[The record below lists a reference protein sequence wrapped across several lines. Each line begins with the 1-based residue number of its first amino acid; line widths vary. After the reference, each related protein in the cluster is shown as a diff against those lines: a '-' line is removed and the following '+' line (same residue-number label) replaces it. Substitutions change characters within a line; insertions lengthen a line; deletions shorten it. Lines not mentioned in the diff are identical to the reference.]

1 MATKINDP
9 FLTSGI
15 VDPYSAAGQMAAPP
29 EGVRLSDVAKVGGG
43 SVVQAFGGLARGAAE
58 MVRGIAPESGLPGK
72 IAGVADSVS
81 QYGGDLQRSVSKT
94 AAERMA
100 GSTPSGELL
109 SPSTWSLGDA
119 PTASGYGLNFVQGLG
134 STAPTLAAGALTKGK
149 LAPTAVVAA
158 GTGGG
163 FAAQSEQERVAQM
176 PEAELAKIPRYIELA
191 KTMDAAQARAQLAQ
205 EASSSAFK
213 YTAPVSAADALTE
226 VLPFSGAAQRMLGRA
241 VGTGRVARTA
251 AGVATGA
258 AGEAAQEV
266 AENAAQVAGA
276 NVATGETRD
285 PMADSF
291 QNAVLGA
298 LVGGPINAAAAAVT
312 SPEAAAAQQNALEAE
327 GQPAAAP
334 AAGTE
339 PVAAPQVQEPADA
352 GTEQAPEPQPVPTT
366 VETTVV
372 SPQDGALSKAVAID
386 AAEQAG
392 TELGPAVVTTT
403 VADEQQLEQQ
413 ASDAQAADKAAEK
426 EAKKAASTTSTIEPV
441 QQPLQLPAIDQN
453 QAATLVQRGYGQDQ
467 LAGLTQAQAADLIDT
482 GEAPAPAARA
492 AVAPAAAAAEPAAR
506 PPATTDDIRAAL
518 QARAGGIIDTDVIR
532 AVATSLNAPFR
543 EVAAVRRAL
552 RAEESA
558 AKAAPTEST
567 NNGNEEGSTQEEGIQ
582 RGAADGQRGTVPAA
596 VEGAGQE
603 GGTSSG
609 TGPAG
614 STGQE
619 VGAGKAR
626 GRKAGQRKA
635 DLPDLTYNEAQEQLD
650 GDVITSS
657 GAPFTI
663 REAADLAAKRTPNG
677 KVIELADGGFV
688 VRTPTESASNEQSGN
703 AAGEVPA
710 ANDGGNTGAV
720 GVEGNPDAAGDAG
733 ADARPVPAADTAGG
747 DAVRQ
752 GGAAI
757 TEPGAAAAA
766 PVSRKRTRGEQRDLD
781 AGVPADLIDEAAA
794 ASERAR
800 AAGAALDA
808 FPKGQMGLT
817 TDEAKSSPEWKAA
830 KAEADKASIAERFAN
845 AKVARARKSATP
857 TTETMEQA
865 GAQWTRSTQAER
877 SGILSRAGVAPGMLN
892 RPFDRFG
899 DSAKRKLAQAMSEQ
913 AAAVPTAKTEPNG
926 EAEAKPL
933 GRIVRKE
940 DGIIALR
947 RGAGLTIKQAT
958 EAWNKIDSKHLK
970 AGTRHRA
977 DVEAAI
983 EAARA
988 ASDTPTGGPAKTE
1001 TQRKIDQG
1009 FTENLE
1015 SIRDEGIVKGDTVK
1029 FRADGKTI
1037 TGTVTN
1043 VGDEQGVVTVQVGNG
1058 GTYAVN
1064 GRELVKP
1071 DAAPA
1076 PDAGTDKLGR
1086 PKLPAPRDIKAGK
1099 HTYQV
1104 KLGYALNVAGN
1115 PNSFDVSWSASRK
1128 EEVSGGGA
1136 TAEVLVPVTGNAVP
1150 KTVAKKASEWA
1161 AEVEKSVAP
1170 STTDASAFSDPTTET
1185 PAFKK
1190 WFGKSKV
1197 VDDNGNPLV
1206 VYHGAINTDGG
1217 FNIFDRKAGKYASH
1231 AKSVNAVG
1239 SWFSSNPDDTASYSG
1254 SINPERFA
1262 TGGQTF
1268 PVYLSIKQPFRINDL
1283 ESLGQLWKFQAGGTE
1298 NLQNGDPD
1306 AFRAVLEEQGYDGLV
1321 MDAKAVDQ
1329 FASEGSE
1336 YWVAFHPNQIKSAI
1350 GNSGAFSA
1358 DDARIDAAAGIIDRE
1373 NNGRRFKEL
1382 ADTRAILDEATVTGS
1397 VKQLLDGI
1405 AAQPGISEDQV
1416 LLAKRLS
1423 PLAEALGFKLVAPPP
1438 GNRLGGGFNNK
1449 DDTMFVQQAV
1459 PSVALHEALHGVTS
1473 GMLTNPSIR
1482 KANANVR
1489 RASEQLDA
1497 VLESV
1502 RSSVREAPKGSLPA
1516 TIQAMVDNPGGPI
1529 SNTKELLAY
1538 GMTDK
1543 AFQTYLATVPAP
1555 PTSRAVT
1562 AWGAFKNA
1570 ISRLLGLRGG
1580 ARTALDSVIEATSD
1594 LLEFAESNPVAVRL
1608 AKMSEAARLTN
1619 FAATDPSA
1627 FMDVIAQARS
1637 GDEGLMSRIK
1647 DKVEDLRPSLL
1658 GALTLRQIAEISK
1671 PYLPAANT
1679 YVDDI
1684 TAMGAR
1690 RNTLQAEIGDLA
1702 SKWQDMQSAS
1712 VRKASA
1718 ADRAARNT
1726 DSDRTVDLMHDST
1739 IAGVDGAEDF
1749 KPGTY
1754 TLKSSNEQVQ
1764 LTQDGVDDA
1773 ISALRAE
1780 LKTTKQPEARKAIR
1794 TDMKGLHAARERE
1807 VEREKAYPAIQK
1819 RFSEL
1824 PQAWQDLYREV
1835 RDAYSKRADD
1845 TLQALLDRV
1854 NGLDIDGAEK
1864 KALTQ
1869 RLRAHYESARVEA
1882 PYFPLARFG
1891 EFWASMTK
1899 TDADGVSEP
1908 QFIMAETKRERD
1920 RAVRQAE
1927 AAGYTLKSKGR
1938 KIDQIRAQ
1946 DGASGSFVSEVNNVL
1961 SSAGVSESV
1970 RDDIYQLYLRTMPEL
1985 SMRKN
1990 FIHRKKVAGYD
2001 TDALRAFA
2009 SNMFHSAHQLAKLE
2023 FSPKLDAVLKQA
2035 QEQAKDQQDRAT
2047 DTADSASATLSELK
2061 KRHEW
2066 VQNPTNAGWA
2076 QNLSALNFV
2085 FYLGVSPAAALV
2097 NLSQTAITTL
2107 PSLASRHGWMKSM
2120 GMLLDTVKTAASDVR
2135 IGDDTGIRRSLK
2147 TNDERRAYDD
2157 LRAMGA
2163 IDVTQSHDLAGLS
2176 DTGTEGYSPLQHKV
2190 MNVISFL
2197 FHKAEVVNREASA
2210 IAAYRLARQDGS
2222 SHEQAVKQA
2231 SDTIWE
2237 THFDYGSANRARFMQ
2252 SDAAK
2257 VLFAF
2262 KQYSQSMT
2270 YYLWRNLYQT
2280 MKGETPEVRK
2290 AAATKLAGT
2299 LGMTGVFAGVMGMPL
2314 MSVMFGIAN
2323 AVAAAF
2329 GDDDDPFD
2337 AETEFRNFIADMLG
2351 PTVGRIA
2358 QEGLLEGGLEALGIS
2373 APEFGSRVSL
2383 DELWLRSPDADV
2395 EGRDLYL
2402 YLLEQAA
2409 GPIVGMAG
2417 AQIVGAGMIGEAL
2430 ETGNGAAAW
2439 RGVEKMLPKAIR
2451 DGMKTVRMTTQGANT
2466 LRGDPLIEDVDV
2478 LQSVYQGMGFS
2489 PAEVSRQYQVNA
2501 SMREYEKYVTSRRSG
2516 LIDAYALGIRENDTE
2531 MQAKALEKI
2540 RSFNQKYPALAIT
2553 TGTLRRSLK
2562 SRQSYSERSINGMVR
2577 NPKLADLTKD
2587 AGRFGGEPEAE

>member
-29 EGVRLSDVAKVGGG
+29 EGVRLSDVAKVGAG
-43 SVVQAFGGLARGAAE
+43 SVVQAFGGLARGAGE
-58 MVRGIAPESGLPGK
+58 MVRGIAPDSSLPGK
-72 IAGVADSVS
+72 IAGVADTVAK
-81 QYGGDLQRSVSKT
+81 YGGELQKGVSKT

-100 GSTPSGELL
+100 GSLPSGEVL
-109 SPSTWSLGDA
+109 SPSTWSLGEDPSLA
-119 PTASGYGLNFVQGLG
+119 GYGLNFVQGLG

-149 LAPTAVVAA
+149 LAPTAVAA
-158 GTGGG
+158 AATGGG
-163 FAAQSEQERVAQM
+163 FAAQSEQDRVTQM
-176 PEAELAKIPRYIELA
+176 PEAELAKIPRYAELV
-191 KTMDAAQARAQLAQ
+191 KSMDPAQARAQLAQ

-226 VLPFSGAAQRMLGRA
+226 VLPFSGAAQKLLGRA
-241 VGTGRVARTA
+241 VGTGRAARTA

-266 AENAAQVAGA
+266 AEQAAQVAGA
-276 NVATGETRD
+276 NVATGEQRD
-285 PMADSF
+285 PLEDSF

-298 LVGGPINAAAAAVT
+298 LVGGPINAAAALVT
-312 SPEAAAAQQNALEAE
+312 SPEAAAAQQAALETE
-327 GQPAAAP
+327 GQPQATTTTTVDEPAAP
-334 AAGTE
+334 VPAAT
-339 PVAAPQVQEPADA
+339 PVEDDAAPV
-352 GTEQAPEPQPVPTT
+352 PQPVATT
-366 VETTVV
+366 VETTIV
-372 SPQDGALSKAVAID
+372 SPDDGALSKAVAID
-386 AAEQAG
+386 ASEQAG
-392 TELGPAVVTTT
+392 TPLGPAVVVTET
-403 VADEQQLEQQ
+403 ADAAELEQQ
-413 ASDAQAADKAAEK
+413 QADTQAADAA
-426 EAKKAASTTSTIEPV
+426 AKKAASKPAEATPV
-441 QQPLQLPAIDQN
+441 APSAPAQQSLELPLIDDQ
-453 QAATLVQRGYGQDQ
+453 QAATLVERGYSANQ
-467 LAGLTQAQAADLIDT
+467 LGGLTQQQARDLIDT
-482 GEAPAPAARA
+482 GEVPAPAAAPAARA
-492 AVAPAAAAAEPAAR
+492 
-506 PPATTDDIRAAL
+506 PATTDQIRAAL

-558 AKAAPTEST
+558 AKAATTEST
-567 NNGNEEGSTQEEGIQ
+567 TNGNEEGSTQESPGQGAGQEGSAGQ
-582 RGAADGQRGTVPAA
+582 EVGTVEEVAERGAADGQPGAVPAA
-596 VEGAGQE
+596 VAGTVEE
-603 GGTSSG
+603 GGAAAG

-614 STGQE
+614 S
-619 VGAGKAR
+619 AGKAR
-626 GRKAGQRKA
+626 GRKGGKREAV
-635 DLPDLTYNEAQEQLD
+635 LPDLTYNEAPEQLD
-650 GDVITSS
+650 GDTITSS
-657 GAPFTI
+657 GAPFSI
-663 REAADLAAKRTPNG
+663 RKAADLAAKRTPNG

-688 VRTPTESASNEQSGN
+688 VRTPTESASNEKPK
-703 AAGEVPA
+703 PA
-710 ANDGGNTGAV
+710 RKPKAQRS
-720 GVEGNPDAAGDAG
+720 E
-733 ADARPVPAADTAGG
+733 PVDTAGG
-747 DAVRQ
+747 QPVAVAATAAAGNPQ
-752 GGAAI
+752 AGVVGNTVSDSPAADGNDLAGQQSYGGAV
-757 TEPGAAAAA
+757 A
-766 PVSRKRTRGEQRDLD
+766 PANGLAQRRRASDIA
-781 AGVPADLIDEAAA
+781 AGVPASLIDEADAANARLSA
-794 ASERAR
+794 AS
-800 AAGAALDA
+800 AALDA
-808 FPKGQMGLT
+808 FPKGAMNLT
-817 TDEAKSSPEWKAA
+817 TDAAKATPEWKAA
-830 KAEADKASIAERFAN
+830 KAEADKASVAARFAN
-845 AKVARARKSATP
+845 ARVSKARKDGPDASAI
-857 TTETMEQA
+857 EEA
-865 GAQWTRSTQAER
+865 GKTWTRSTTAER
-877 SGILSRAGVAPGMLN
+877 SGILSRAGVAPGMVN
-892 RPFDRFG
+892 RAFDLFG
-899 DSAKRKLAQAMSEQ
+899 DSAKRKLAQAIN
-913 AAAVPTAKTEPNG
+913 ADTATAPAPEAKGAPKA

-947 RGAGLTIKQAT
+947 RGAGLSVKQAT
-958 EAWNKIDSKHLK
+958 DVWNKIDSKHLK
-970 AGTRHRA
+970 TGTRLRQ

-1001 TQRKIDQG
+1001 TQRKIDAG

-1043 VGDEQGVVTVQVGNG
+1043 IGDEQGVVTVQTEG
-1058 GTYAVN
+1058 GGSQLVN
-1064 GRELVKP
+1064 GRDLVKP

-1099 HTYQV
+1099 STYQV

-1115 PNSFDVSWSASRK
+1115 PNSLDVSWSASRK

-1136 TAEVLVPVTGNAVP
+1136 SAEVLVPVSGNAVP
-1150 KTVAKKASEWA
+1150 KTVARKASEWA
-1161 AEVEKSVAP
+1161 AEVQKSVAP
-1170 STTDASAFSDPTTET
+1170 SSTDASAPSDPMTKT

-1190 WFGKSKV
+1190 WFGKSQITESWEGVGDPRVLYHATTGNFDTFRKGKDATDPLGPGSGPV
-1197 VDDNGNPLV
+1197 IFMGTDPSDLRAAHNVGGADGRFKDGTNVMPLYASIKKPMYVTLKRGSQPSEAEQYSLSKGWPVLWTQKDVDALSAAGFDGAVIFSDDNTP
-1206 VYHGAINTDGG
+1206 
-1217 FNIFDRKAGKYASH
+1217 
-1231 AKSVNAVG
+1231 
-1239 SWFSSNPDDTASYSG
+1239 
-1254 SINPERFA
+1254 
-1262 TGGQTF
+1262 
-1268 PVYLSIKQPFRINDL
+1268 
-1283 ESLGQLWKFQAGGTE
+1283 TE
-1298 NLQNGDPD
+1298 
-1306 AFRAVLEEQGYDGLV
+1306 V
-1321 MDAKAVDQ
+1321 
-1329 FASEGSE
+1329 
-1336 YWVAFHPNQIKSAI
+1336 VAFNPSQVKSAI
-1350 GNSGAFSA
+1350 GNSGAF
-1358 DDARIDAAAGIIDRE
+1358 DPKDARIDAATGVIDRE
-1373 NNGRRFKEL
+1373 HNGRRFKEL
-1382 ADTRAILDEATVTGS
+1382 AETRAVVDEATITGS
-1397 VKQLLDGI
+1397 VKQMLDGI
-1405 AAQPGISEDQV
+1405 AAMPDISEDQK
-1416 LLAKRLS
+1416 LLAQRLS
-1423 PLAEALGFKLVAPPP
+1423 PIAEALGFKMVAPPAD
-1438 GNRLGGGFNNK
+1438 NDWAGGFNN
-1449 DDTMFVQQAV
+1449 QADNMWV
-1459 PSVALHEALHGVTS
+1459 RQALPSVALHEALHGVTS
-1473 GMLTNPSIR
+1473 GMLTSKSIR
-1482 KANANVR
+1482 KANGNVA
-1489 RASEQLDA
+1489 RAAAQLDD

-1502 RSSVREAPKGSLPA
+1502 RTSAREAAPGTLPA
-1516 TIQAMVDNPGGPI
+1516 TVQAMVDDPKGPL

-1543 AFQTYLATVPAP
+1543 AFQTYLATIPAP
-1555 PTSRAVT
+1555 ETSRART
-1562 AWGAFKNA
+1562 AWGAFKSA

-1580 ARTALDSVIEATSD
+1580 ARTALDSVIEATGD

-1608 AKMSEAARLTN
+1608 VKMSEAARLTN

-1637 GDEGLMSRIK
+1637 GDDGLMSRIK
-1647 DKVEDLRPSLL
+1647 DKIEDMRPGLL

-1671 PYLPAANT
+1671 PYLPAAST

-1749 KPGTY
+1749 KAGTY
-1754 TLKSSNEQVQ
+1754 TLSSNGEQVSLGQ
-1764 LTQDGVDDA
+1764 SDVDTA
-1773 ISALRAE
+1773 ITGLREQLRAE
-1780 LKTTKQPEARKAIR
+1780 KSPEGKKAIR
-1794 TDMKGLHAARERE
+1794 TDIKGLEAARERE

-1819 RFSEL
+1819 RFAAL
-1824 PQAWQDLYREV
+1824 PKEWQELYREV
-1835 RDAYSKRADD
+1835 RDAYKKRADD
-1845 TLQALLDRV
+1845 TLQALVDRV
-1854 NGLDIDGAEK
+1854 NALEIDGSEK
-1864 KALTQ
+1864 AALVK
-1869 RLRAHYESARVEA
+1869 RLRTHYESARVEA

-1891 EFWASMTK
+1891 DFWASMTK
-1899 TDADGVSEP
+1899 TDENGVSEP
-1908 QFIMAETKRERD
+1908 QFVMAETKRDRD

-1946 DGASGSFVSEVNNVL
+1946 DGASGSFVAEVNNVL
-1961 SSAGVSESV
+1961 TGAGVSEKV

-2001 TDALRAFA
+2001 SDALRAFA

-2023 FSPKLDAVLKQA
+2023 FSPKLDAVLKDA
-2035 QEQAKDQQDRAT
+2035 QEQAKSQQDKAA

-2066 VQNPTNAGWA
+2066 VLNPTNAGWA

-2120 GMLLDTVKTAASDVR
+2120 SMLLNTVKTAASDVR
-2135 IGDDTGIRRSLK
+2135 IGDDTGIRRSLR
-2147 TNDERRAYDD
+2147 TEDERRAYDD

-2176 DTGTEGYSPLQHKV
+2176 DTGTEGYSPIQHKV

-2210 IAAYRLARQDGS
+2210 IAAYRLAREDGS

-2351 PTVGRIA
+2351 PTAGRIA
-2358 QEGLLEGGLEALGIS
+2358 QEGLLEGGLEALGVS

-2402 YLLEQAA
+2402 YLLEQLA

-2417 AQIVGAGMIGEAL
+2417 AQIVGAGMIGEAM

-2439 RGVEKMLPKAIR
+2439 RGVEKMMPKAIR

-2501 SMREYEKYVTSRRSG
+2501 SMREYEKYVTTRRSS

-2540 RSFNQKYPALAIT
+2540 RSFNQKYPQLAVT

-2577 NPKLADLTKD
+2577 NPKLTDITKD
-2587 AGRFGGEPEAE
+2587 AGRFGGEPEAQ